1 MNARLTPSVHKALV
15 RVALSV
21 ALILSIASLEVNAFL
36 PRHQHPLAMNNMAS
50 LSSSISS
57 TVSSTPNWRVLKGPT
72 PGTDA
77 EETSDTSAQEEGAKI
92 LRERQVW
99 SEQSYNDALELY
111 AKLTDC
117 TDSYVAG
124 PIEVALNTLDHCFR
138 LYGAESVICSFNGG
152 KDAVVILHL
161 VRAAYAHFC
170 SEQRLSQTLG
180 QEPLRLVRPRVVY
193 WEHKDEFP
201 EILSFLQDSI
211 EAYDLDMI
219 SFENFKF
226 SQGLELL
233 VKNNIPDNTQV
244 QFPMAFVLGTRA
256 TDPNAGQQGHFA
268 PSSHYMPPFMRVN
281 PVLDWTYGHV
291 WHFLR
296 LFHLPY
302 CSLYDDGYT
311 SLGTTKD
318 TLPCPNLAVVGD
330 IDSIPKHWPAYML
343 RDWDQ
348 ERAGRISKE
357 NVKKAEAAK
366 KEAKRRESLRDSDSI
381 DDTTEHSQAG
391 SAMTNL
397 SAMSDA
403 EIRMNQTAPI
413 EASNNDSS
421 GDLAGANESA
431 SVVSFSD
438 KNQKSVGILIIGDEI
453 LKGYTADTNTQVA
466 AKAFRDHNVLL
477 KRVVV
482 VSDDQEEII
491 SEIGRMRQKVD
502 VIITSGGVGPTHDD
516 VTMKSVAAALGCDM
530 ILHEGMAQLLR
541 NKMNDGRADVEL
553 TAAQIK
559 MATLPASAKL
569 RYLSDTPNDWPVLQ
583 CRDIFILPGVPQY
596 FADKIDNVAT
606 YLSCQMQRTATYR
619 VVLRVDETSIVPAL
633 NSVVE
638 NHPNVSFGS
647 YPFVSHPEFK
657 TVITVEGRLMST
669 DSPMPT
675 QNIRTN
681 SSVFDLNQIDV
692 PANQMDQHVQL
703 ALADLLDT
711 LPEGSILRV
720 DNDELGLF
728 S

>member
-1 MNARLTPSVHKALV
+1 MYPRLTPYVH
-15 RVALSV
+15 ALSV
-21 ALILSIASLEVNAFL
+21 AFILSITSLEVSAFL
-36 PRHQHPLAMNNMAS
+36 PRYHHHHHSHLSSSNAMNNMAS

-57 TVSSTPNWRVLKGPT
+57 TVSSTPNWRVLRGPT
-72 PGTDA
+72 GTDA
-77 EETSDTSAQEEGAKI
+77 DDSNAASAQEEGAKI
-92 LRERQVW
+92 LRDRQIW
-99 SEQSYNDALELY
+99 SDSSYHDALDLY

-170 SEQRLSQTLG
+170 SEQRLTDTLG
-180 QEPLRLVRPRVVY
+180 KESSLRLVRPRVVY

-201 EILSFLQDSI
+201 EIISFLQYSI

-233 VKNNIPDNTQV
+233 VQNNIPANTEV

-318 TLPCPNLAVVGD
+318 TLPCPALAVVGD
-330 IDSIPKHWPAYML
+330 IDNIPKHWPAYML

-357 NVKKAEAAK
+357 NLKKAEAAEK
-366 KEAKRRESLRDSDSI
+366 AAKRRESLRDSDPI
-381 DDTTEHSQAG
+381 DDITDAG
-391 SAMTNL
+391 SVVTNL
-397 SAMSDA
+397 STMS
-403 EIRMNQTAPI
+403 EIRMTSVPI
-413 EASNNDSS
+413 EIANNNNSS
-421 GDLAGANESA
+421 GDLIGAEESA
-431 SVVSFSD
+431 SVVSFSAD

-453 LKGYTADTNTQVA
+453 LKGYTQDTNTQVA
-466 AKAFRDHNVLL
+466 AKALRDHNVLL

-482 VSDDQEEII
+482 VSDDQEEIVA
-491 SEIGRMRQKVD
+491 EINRMRQKVD

-569 RYLSDTPNDWPVLQ
+569 RYLSGEPNDWPVLQ

-596 FADKIDNVAT
+596 FQDKIDNVAT
-606 YLSCQMQRTATYR
+606 YLSCQMQRTSTYR

-647 YPFVSHPEFK
+647 YPFVSHPDFK
-657 TVITVEGRLMST
+657 TVITVEGRLMSMDNPAQT
-669 DSPMPT
+669 TNS
-675 QNIRTN
+675 RTN
-681 SSVFDLNQIDV
+681 SSVFDRNLIDV
-692 PANQMDQHVQL
+692 PASQMDQHVQL